1 MKNIQKNTKANPML
15 DMLNRRTPSGD
26 YFIAPSVAAAATS
39 LYGCEPL
46 GFSHFESENVVK
58 VTPQPQ
64 LDLWQLNNQIN
75 TLNLNRYTPQL
86 CCDWELHSRIEKL
99 TSAIEQMNK
108 IINPPIQQ
116 FLIEDIEFDRAR
128 ELVVDYLKENKIAS
142 LSELAETLKIDL
154 RMLSDIVG
162 ELQEEGLIKEKD

>member
-39 LYGCEPL
+39 LYGCEPV

-75 TLNLNRYTPQL
+75 FLN
-86 CCDWELHSRIEKL
+86 SRIEKL

-162 ELQEEGLIKEKD
+162 ELQEEGLIKEKE

>member
-75 TLNLNRYTPQL
+75 TLN
-86 CCDWELHSRIEKL
+86 SRIEKL

>member
-1 MKNIQKNTKANPML
+1 MKNIQKDTKVNPVS

-26 YFIAPSVAAAATS
+26 YIFAPSVAAAATS
-39 LYGCEPL
+39 LYGCEPV
-46 GFSHFESENVVK
+46 GFAHLESENVVK
-58 VTPQPQ
+58 VAPQPQ

-75 TLNLNRYTPQL
+75 SLN
-86 CCDWELHSRIEKL
+86 SRIDKL
-99 TSAIEQMNK
+99 TNAIEQLSR

-128 ELVVDYLKENKIAS
+128 ELVVNYLKENKIAS

-154 RMLSDIVG
+154 RMLSDIIG
-162 ELQEEGLIKEKD
+162 ELQEKGLIKEKE

>member
-1 MKNIQKNTKANPML
+1 
-15 DMLNRRTPSGD
+15 
-26 YFIAPSVAAAATS
+26 
-39 LYGCEPL
+39 
-46 GFSHFESENVVK
+46 
-58 VTPQPQ
+58 
-64 LDLWQLNNQIN
+64 
-75 TLNLNRYTPQL
+75 
-86 CCDWELHSRIEKL
+86 
-99 TSAIEQMNK
+99 MNK